1 MGKKGGRKVRA
12 APASDS
18 LDSLGAEFSELFRTL
33 PPGKRAELTKLVEK
47 LAALTANLSSEPLT
61 PAKQWEEFREVNI
74 IVIQITAIR

>member
-1 MGKKGGRKVRA
+1 MRA

-18 LDSLGAEFSELFRTL
+18 LESMGAEFSELFRTL